1 MNRRQFMQ
9 RIVQGGLLSASGLSV
24 LPSLAMNAA
33 STRRFLFVFCD
44 GAWDTSMVF
53 APEMLQNY
61 YVHTDSDDVET
72 TLGGLSFVDNPNR
85 PEVRRFFEQ
94 WADQCLII
102 NGLDFETVAHDRAKR
117 ILMTGSPVGT
127 DDWGAIIGAHSP
139 QMYTAPHLLLSG
151 PNYATQFS
159 NAILRVGEDG
169 ELSRLLSGQDQL
181 NITPTRDHE
190 DLVSTYLRQRTDGT
204 TFANPRTDNFLQDY
218 SRSHTQL
225 KGLKA
230 QLGSIQLPN
239 GDDGENFGY
248 NCNETFMGQAQI
260 ALEFFENDL
269 TRCAIV
275 QDQGF
280 CNMRWDSHGDYF
292 EQNWH
297 YDLLFLGLQQL
308 MEELQTRTNIHGVP
322 LIEDTTVVVCS
333 EMSRHPSLNEMG
345 GKHHWP
351 VGSAMIIGGVQGGR
365 TIGGYNG
372 QVLGRSIDLN
382 SGELFESGVKL
393 KPEHLGATLLAMAD
407 LDPMDFGKAQPII
420 GALL

>member
-1 MNRRQFMQ
+1 MNRRQFIQ
-9 RIVQGGLLSASGLSV
+9 RVVQGSLISASGLSI
-24 LPSLAMNAA
+24 LPSLAMNSN

-61 YVHTDSDDVET
+61 YVHTGSDDVET
-72 TLGGLSFVDNPNR
+72 NLGGFSFVDNSNR

-94 WADQCLII
+94 WADQCLVI

-127 DDWGAIIGAHSP
+127 DDWGAIIGAHAP

-181 NITPTRDHE
+181 SITPTRDHE
-190 DLVSTYLRQRTDGT
+190 DLVSKYLRQRTEDSIAVNT
-204 TFANPRTDNFLQDY
+204 RAENFLQDFK
-218 SRSHTQL
+218 RSHTQL
-225 KGLKA
+225 EGLKA
-230 QLGSIQLPN
+230 QMGSIRLPTADD
-239 GDDGENFGY
+239 GDDFGY
-248 NCNETFMGQAQI
+248 DCMETFMGQAQL
-260 ALEFFENDL
+260 ALDFFENDL

-275 QDQGF
+275 QDEGF

-372 QVLGRSIDLN
+372 QVLGRGVDLN
-382 SGELFESGVKL
+382 SGDLFEGGVKL

-407 LDPMDFGKAQPII
+407 LDPMDFGTAKPIT